1 MLRHPYVLACVF
13 ALLVVALLL
22 PGSTTLLGNILASV
36 IGLATGLVAALLAG
50 RGA

>member
-1 MLRHPYVLACVF
+1 MLKHPYILACLF

-22 PGSTTLLGNILASV
+22 PGSTTAIGNIVASV
-36 IGLATGLVAALLAG
+36 IGLAAGLVTALLAG